1 MKVVGKSTRGIDL
14 YYKNNM
20 NENLVN
26 YGAQALVREL
36 LDGSGQR
43 LFRSPVRASMRIA
56 TLRLSVAATILAL
69 VWAGC
74 DIPDPRGSAE
84 TPAIAVEPAAA
95 TSAPTEQPTAST
107 TTVALQ
113 TEETVTAEVPAG
125 ETAVITAEPSPTVV
139 PTITPLQT
147 ATPVPTAPPSAQAS
161 PLSVEQ
167 IIADV
172 HARVSPAVV
181 AITPGQGLGSGFL
194 IDRDGHIVTNNHV
207 IEGAENGQ
215 VLVSFSGLFETLGRV
230 VGTDPDSDTAVV
242 KVDELPDGIQPVEL
256 GDSSGLRVGQM
267 TIAIGNPFGQERT
280 VTNGIVSALGR
291 TIEEQQSTYAIGG
304 AIQTDAAINPGN
316 SGGPLLDADGRVIG
330 MNTAIL
336 SQSGTGSGVGFA
348 VPINLIKKVV
358 PALIAQGTYDHP
370 YLGVRM
376 GEVSTFLARER
387 NLPSAGILMTP
398 SGDDS
403 PAGRAGLPEEAI
415 VVAINGEELT
425 STEDVVTYLELN
437 TAPGDTITL
446 NIVEQGGER
455 RDIAVKLGARPRV
468 TDEETVPVVP

>member
-1 MKVVGKSTRGIDL
+1 
-14 YYKNNM
+14 
-20 NENLVN
+20 
-26 YGAQALVREL
+26 
-36 LDGSGQR
+36 
-43 LFRSPVRASMRIA
+43 MRISA
-56 TLRLSVAATILAL
+56 LRLRAAATIFAL
-69 VWAGC
+69 LLAGC
-74 DIPDPRGSAE
+74 DLPNPLGSAE
-84 TPAIAVEPAAA
+84 TTAVAAVPPAVTSPPIEQAVPPA
-95 TSAPTEQPTAST
+95 

-113 TEETVTAEVPAG
+113 TDEAVTTEVPAA
-125 ETAVITAEPSPTVV
+125 ETTGPADEPTATVA
-139 PTITPLQT
+139 PTITPQQT
-147 ATPVPTAPPSAQAS
+147 ETPVPTAPPAAQAS
-161 PLSVEQ
+161 PLSIEQ

-172 HARVSPAVV
+172 HARVSPAIV

-242 KVDELPDGIQPVEL
+242 KVDELPDGVEPVEL

-280 VTNGIVSALGR
+280 VTSGIVSALGR
-291 TIEEQQSTYAIGG
+291 TISEEQSTYAIGG

-316 SGGPLLDADGRVIG
+316 SGGPLLDADARVIG

-358 PALIAQGTYDHP
+358 PALIEQGTYDHP

-387 NLPSAGILMTP
+387 NLPSAGILMSP

-455 RDIAVKLGARPRV
+455 RDIAVELGARPRV
-468 TDEETVPVVP
+468 TDEEAVPVVP